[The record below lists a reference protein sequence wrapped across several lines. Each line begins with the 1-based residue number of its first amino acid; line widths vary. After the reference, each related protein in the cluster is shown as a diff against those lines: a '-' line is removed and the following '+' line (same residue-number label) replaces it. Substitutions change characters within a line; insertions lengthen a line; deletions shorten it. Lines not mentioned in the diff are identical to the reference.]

1 MAFIDTILNIFF
13 PINCLNCGKAGSE
26 LCQNCLVDCPKAER
40 ESENWIFPVFDY
52 RHPPI
57 KKAIQLLK
65 YRGKQRLAKIFAKV
79 IYNHI
84 LEELADLSVLEN
96 FRDVI
101 LIPIPLSSKRKHERG
116 FNQTEIICK
125 ELLKLDQNVNFKM
138 EPKVLVRVNDNKHQA
153 HLQNRAERLKNIIG
167 SFVVHNEERIKNRNI
182 ILIDDVTTT
191 GATLNEAKKVL
202 RGSGARK
209 IIAFTVAH

>member
-1 MAFIDTILNIFF
+1 MAFIDTILNIIF
-13 PINCLNCGKAGSE
+13 PINCLNCGKAGPE
-26 LCQNCLVDCPKAER
+26 LCQDCLVDCPQAER

-57 KKAIQLLK
+57 KKAVQLLK
-65 YRGKQRLAKIFAKV
+65 YKGKQRLAKIFAKV
-79 IYNHI
+79 IYNRI
-84 LEELADLSVLEN
+84 LEEIADLSVLEN

-101 LIPIPLSSKRKHERG
+101 LIPIPLSNKRKRERG

-125 ELLKLDQNVNFKM
+125 ELITLDQNVNFKM
-138 EPKVLVRVNDNKHQA
+138 ESKVLMRVTDNKHQA

-167 SFVVHNEERIKNRNI
+167 SFVVNNAERIKNRNI

-202 RGSGARK
+202 RESGARK